1 MKGEASSAESSFA
14 EKMLGIA
21 KILEDGKYEECFR
34 KNAELTQFAYVLHN
48 EDWMLLGE
56 VLESIYLNMA
66 ELVRTHK
73 IPEDVGAAI
82 SEKLGRGLE
91 DAVLAYGGGDELGK
105 YRALRRMRADA
116 TIFQFT
122 AFTTYPER

>member
-1 MKGEASSAESSFA
+1 
-14 EKMLGIA
+14 MLGIA
-21 KILEDGKYEECFR
+21 KILEGGKYEECFR

-48 EDWMLLGE
+48 EDWILLGE

-66 ELVRTHK
+66 ELVGTHK
-73 IPEDVGAAI
+73 IPADVKAAI

-91 DAVLAYGGGDELGK
+91 GAVRAYDGGDELGK

-116 TIFQFT
+116 TMFQLD